1 MRLPVLGLAAAI
13 ALVFFSRTIAGWLG
27 APEGSSGSEIAR
39 QVCESL
45 VLIATAWVVMRLLH
59 SLVWTGVVL
68 RRTGAAAPRLLT
80 DLVNGLIV
88 VTVGALIIA
97 FVLDRPVTGLI
108 ATSGIAVA
116 VIGFALKSMI
126 SDLFS
131 GIAITLERP
140 FSIGS
145 WIEITGGTVGKV
157 QSMTW
162 RTTGLQLLSGIYVVV
177 PNSRLSEMVLRVY
190 DRPEPMWRDEIDITF
205 GYDVRV
211 DQVERILLA
220 AAADVP
226 EIAALGKKAAV
237 IVVEFGD
244 NGVKWRL
251 LYWVPDFPSRGP
263 LRLAVQRNILHN
275 LHFAGVSTAAPRV
288 HAQIAQVDPLA
299 VSAQSV
305 HAFLGRI
312 SLFKPLSAEE
322 MGELVANAD
331 SRLIKAGTQVVKAG
345 EEGNSLFVIQEG
357 LFSVAIPGN
366 DGKEKVVARLKPGAF
381 FGEMSLLTGAPRSAA
396 VTALADSTVI
406 EITKDAIE
414 PILLRR
420 EKLMEA
426 MSEALAERQLQ
437 NDRALQEKA
446 SVEEKQTAQHSLA
459 RQLLGRMRS
468 FFFGRGAAE
477 SAIEATSA
485 SRGVAAS

>member
-1 MRLPVLGLAAAI
+1 MRLPVLGLVAAV
-13 ALVFFSRTIAGWLG
+13 ALAFFSSTIAGWLG
-27 APEGSSGSEIAR
+27 APADSLGAEVVR
-39 QVCESL
+39 QLCESL
-45 VLIATAWVVMRLLH
+45 VLIAGVWVVIRLLDV
-59 SLVWTGVVL
+59 LVWSGIVL
-68 RRTGAAAPRLLT
+68 KRTGAPAPRLLT
-80 DLVNGLIV
+80 DLVNSLLVIV
-88 VTVGALIIA
+88 VGVLIIA
-97 FVLDRPVTGLI
+97 FVMDRPVTGLI

-140 FSIGS
+140 FKLGN
-145 WIEITGGTVGKV
+145 WIEITGGIVGKV

-162 RTTGLQLLSGIYVVV
+162 RTTELQLLSGVYVIV
-177 PNSRLSEMVLRVY
+177 PNSRLSEMVLRNY
-190 DRPEPMWRDEIDITF
+190 DRPEPMWRDEIDITL
-205 GYDVRV
+205 GYDVNV
-211 DQVERILLA
+211 EQVERILLT

-226 EIAALGKKAAV
+226 EIAALGKKSAV

-251 LYWVPDFPSRGP
+251 LYWVPDYPSRGP
-263 LRLAVQRNILHN
+263 LRVTVHRNILHN
-275 LHFAGVSTAAPRV
+275 LHFAGVATAAPRL
-288 HAQIAQVDPLA
+288 HAQLAQVDPSA

-312 SLFKPLSAEE
+312 SLFKALSAEE
-322 MGELVANAD
+322 MGELAANAD
-331 SRLIKAGTQVVKAG
+331 SRLVKAGTKVVNAG
-345 EEGNSLFVIQEG
+345 EEGNSLFVIQDG
-357 LFSVAIPGN
+357 LFSVAIPLG

-396 VTALADSTVI
+396 VAALADSTVI

-426 MSEALAERQLQ
+426 MSEALAERQLH

-446 SVEEKQTAQHSLA
+446 TVEEKQAAQQSLA
-459 RQLLGRMRS
+459 KQLLGRMRS
-468 FFFGRGAAE
+468 FFFARGAAGA
-477 SAIEATSA
+477 STS
-485 SRGVAAS
+485 